1 MTDSRP
7 ALLCFDGSEDACR
20 AIGDAGGL
28 LAPRPAVVLTVWETA
43 RRLTPLDPMGDAVG
57 RVSGIYADLDAAGLQ
72 AARDVVQRGA
82 QLAQEAG
89 FQPRTRVECGSVWQT
104 IVAIGAEE
112 DAAVIVIGAR
122 GLSRVAAVLGSVPPA
137 LRITPTGRSSSY
149 HPPRILRMDRDQA
162 RPARAEAHPA
172 PRRGLDHTPRGR
184 LDACCEL

>member
-122 GLSRVAAVLGSVPPA
+122 GLSRVAAVLGSVST
-137 LRITPTGRSSSY
+137 RITDHADAAQP
-149 HPPRILRMDRDQA
+149 A
-162 RPARAEAHPA
+162 RPRRARTSLRPGGPRPAHVRRRRACIAGAAGHIGGTPA
-172 PRRGLDHTPRGR
+172 ARS
-184 LDACCEL
+184 

>member
-122 GLSRVAAVLGSVPPA
+122 GLSRVAAVLGSVSTRVTDHADRPVLVVPPA
-137 LRITPTGRSSSY
+137 EDHADGPRSS
-149 HPPRILRMDRDQA
+149 
-162 RPARAEAHPA
+162 
-172 PRRGLDHTPRGR
+172 TPRAG
-184 LDACCEL
+184 